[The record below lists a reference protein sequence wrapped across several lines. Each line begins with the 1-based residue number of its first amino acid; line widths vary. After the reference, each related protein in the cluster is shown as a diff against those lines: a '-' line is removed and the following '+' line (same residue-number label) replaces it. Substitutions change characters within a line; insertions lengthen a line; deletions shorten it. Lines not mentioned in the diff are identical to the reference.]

1 MNKMDRIIVYLV
13 GFVIGTLLVSVI
25 LTRRAARE
33 EVAQDPWLAHNEA
46 MVAAGAEPLP
56 SSVPLSIQAGRI
68 LDFGFLPTANSA
80 VEKVWLLNYDES
92 YPYVRVVQNIQSGAI
107 EYMAADQVTVHLAD
121 GVDVTELK
129 PVLDE
134 LGLRLRM
141 FNRKQ
146 QLAVVGVLNT
156 GLDAVPETI
165 QALRSAAALT
175 QSIEP
180 DRIQFKRPSAGQ
192 D

>member
-13 GFVIGTLLVSVI
+13 GFVVGTLLVSVI
-25 LTRRAARE
+25 LTRRTARE
-33 EVAQDPWLAHNEA
+33 EVAQDPWLEHNEA

-56 SSVPLSIQAGRI
+56 SSVPLSMQAGRI
-68 LDFGFLPTANSA
+68 LDFGHLPASEPA
-80 VEKVWLLNYDES
+80 LEKVWLLNFDES

-107 EYMAADQVTVHLAD
+107 EYMAADQVAVHLAD

-129 PVLDE
+129 PALDE

-146 QLAVVGVLNT
+146 QLAVVGVLHT
-156 GLDAVPETI
+156 GLDAVPATI
-165 QALRSAAALT
+165 QALQSAAALA

-180 DRIQFKRPSAGQ
+180 DRIQFKRPEGAE
-192 D
+192 